1 MINAVGFSYK
11 GFNGFGEPLQVLDA
25 IWKVSLSTLNPL
37 SLSKKK
43 KKHSVSIRTISWYN
57 ES

>member
-1 MINAVGFSYK
+1 MINAMGFSYK

-43 KKHSVSIRTISWYN
+43 KNTLFL
-57 ES
+57 